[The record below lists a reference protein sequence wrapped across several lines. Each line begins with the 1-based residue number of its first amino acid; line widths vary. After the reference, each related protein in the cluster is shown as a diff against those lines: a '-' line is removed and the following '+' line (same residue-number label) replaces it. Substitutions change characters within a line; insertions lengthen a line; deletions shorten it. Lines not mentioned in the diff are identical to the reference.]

1 MIETIIFWVL
11 AVGAVLGALV
21 VVVPPYGH
29 RPVRST
35 AGFIGFL
42 FCVAG
47 LYVLLSAHYVAA
59 LQVMAYAGTVLFLLS
74 LTLIVLD
81 LTDDELGEGRYT
93 IAKVVGVFAIGV
105 VFTKSLRVL
114 AESTPVTVMADLSLL
129 GQQGYGSA
137 ATVVPLVLNDFLL
150 PFELI
155 SILLLVAII
164 GAVAIVRLRDQT
176 TI

>member
-11 AVGAVLGALV
+11 ATGAVLGALI

-29 RPVRST
+29 KPVRAA
-35 AGFIGFL
+35 AGLIGFL
-42 FCVAG
+42 FCIAG
-47 LYVLLSAHYVAA
+47 LSVLLSAHYLAA
-59 LQVMAYAGTVLFLLS
+59 LQVMAYAVIVLFLLT

-93 IAKVVGVFAIGV
+93 IAKVVAVFAIGV

-114 AESTPVTVMADLSLL
+114 AGSTPATVMPDLDVT
-129 GQQGYGSA
+129 GQPVYGSA
-137 ATVVPLVLNDFLL
+137 ASVIPLVLNDFLL